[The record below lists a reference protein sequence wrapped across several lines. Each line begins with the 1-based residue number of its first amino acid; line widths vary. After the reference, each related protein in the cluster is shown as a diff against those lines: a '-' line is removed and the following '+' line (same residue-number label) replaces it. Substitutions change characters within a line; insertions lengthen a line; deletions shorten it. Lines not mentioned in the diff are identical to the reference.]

1 MSQAKPAQQLID
13 AHDSPFFAQSGLLTM
28 SSTANKFQFWTIYF
42 MLNIVY
48 SKLSLE
54 YTKKNIDSLHGSAV
68 QMPGLGSR
76 GKDKQISPGLQ
87 SDFPQQCLGF
97 MGSSGSKL
105 KNIS

>member
-1 MSQAKPAQQLID
+1 MSL
-13 AHDSPFFAQSGLLTM
+13 G
-28 SSTANKFQFWTIYF
+28 
-42 MLNIVY
+42 
-48 SKLSLE
+48 
-54 YTKKNIDSLHGSAV
+54 YTKRNIDSLHGSAV

-105 KNIS
+105 KNISQ